1 MPYTDKQLNQFL
13 LQYELLKSEYD
24 TRKTSILNPWTET
37 DTNIGGGS
45 SSRVGRPTESLA
57 VALCDDDRYVEL
69 WTILNGVYKLVKNTY
84 PDSPRMYD
92 KEKGQIMY
100 EYYFLGITNKEVSS
114 SSMTTYRRWYKDEFR
129 KLLEDD
135 TNER

>member
-1 MPYTDKQLNQFL
+1 MPYTDKQLNEFL
-13 LQYELLKSEYD
+13 LHYGLLKSEYD
-24 TRKTSILNPWTET
+24 MRKTSILNPWTET

-57 VALCDDDRYVEL
+57 VALCDDERHTEL
-69 WTILNGVYKLVKNTY
+69 RTILNGVTKLVKNTY
-84 PDSPRMYD
+84 PDNPRVYD

-100 EYYFLGITNKEVSS
+100 EYYFLGINNKEVSS

-129 KLLEDD
+129 KLLEDE
-135 TNER
+135 NGIK

>member
-1 MPYTDKQLNQFL
+1 M
-13 LQYELLKSEYD
+13 
-24 TRKTSILNPWTET
+24 RKTSILNPWTET

-69 WTILNGVYKLVKNTY
+69 WKILNGVYKLVKNTY

-92 KEKGQIMY
+92 KKKGQIMY

-129 KLLEDD
+129 KILEDD
-135 TNER
+135 TNE

>member
-1 MPYTDKQLNQFL
+1 M
-13 LQYELLKSEYD
+13 
-24 TRKTSILNPWTET
+24 RKTSILNPWTET

-57 VALCDDDRYVEL
+57 VALCDDNRYVEL

-135 TNER
+135 TNGKSDFN